1 MKDRILVVEDDPV
14 LGPMLRKILQ
24 KNGFKVSI
32 VNDGRRAL
40 PALSSGSYDAA
51 ILDVMLPG
59 IDGIT
64 VLHQL
69 RSSERNGNLPVL
81 LLTAKADDA
90 TTWTGWKAGADYFMS
105 KPFDSG
111 ELVRVLRS
119 IVG

>member
-1 MKDRILVVEDDPV
+1 MKDRILIVEDDPV
-14 LGPMLRKILQ
+14 LGPMLGKILQ
-24 KNGFKVSI
+24 KNGFKASI

-40 PALSSGSYDAA
+40 SALSSGSYDAA

-64 VLHQL
+64 ILDQL
-69 RSSERNGNLPVL
+69 RSGERNARLPVL
-81 LLTAKADDA
+81 LLTAKGDDA
-90 TTWTGWKAGADYFMS
+90 TTWSGWKAGANYFMS
-105 KPFDSG
+105 KPFDSS